1 MTTTINNTAYYV
13 VKVDGVIVCV
23 TENDSVACDYLVDYP
38 GRVSVDPVEQGK
50 FYGEDWSV
58 KAGWEVQTLPQS
70 LPFREMGTLQQE
82 IPVALTNY
90 ESVALI
96 TIFIVGVVIGYVTDW
111 VR

>member
-1 MTTTINNTAYYV
+1 VTTTINNTAYYV

-58 KAGWEVQTLPQS
+58 KAGDQVQTLVQY
-70 LPFREMGTLQQE
+70 
-82 IPVALTNY
+82 LTTRR
-90 ESVALI
+90 A
-96 TIFIVGVVIGYVTDW
+96 G
-111 VR
+111 R